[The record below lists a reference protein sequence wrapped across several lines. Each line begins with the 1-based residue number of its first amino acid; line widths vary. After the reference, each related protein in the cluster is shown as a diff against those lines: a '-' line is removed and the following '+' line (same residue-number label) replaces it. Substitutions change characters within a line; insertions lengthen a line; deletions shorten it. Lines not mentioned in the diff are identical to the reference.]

1 MPQSS
6 QSVQAKLEHQPTI
19 LETQL
24 DSICLVLGQMKSRLE
39 RAQLLEHITEKERAE
54 LEAALSRAEGKL
66 TELSSAIR
74 GSD

>member
-1 MPQSS
+1 MPQST
-6 QSVQAKLEHQPTI
+6 QSAQPKVEHQPTI

-24 DSICLVLGQMKSRLE
+24 DSICLTLGQMKTKLE
-39 RAQLLEHITEKERAE
+39 RAQLLEHITDKERAE

>member
-1 MPQSS
+1 
-6 QSVQAKLEHQPTI
+6 VEHQPTI

-24 DSICLVLGQMKSRLE
+24 DSICLVLGKMKVKLE

-66 TELSSAIR
+66 TELSAAIH